1 MVTGGFISMA
11 LSEKLQNSLR
21 SIGLIFRAL
30 RHRNYRLFFVG
41 QCISLIGTWMQQIAV
56 GWLIYRLTH
65 SVLLLGVAGFA
76 GMLPISLIAPFAGV
90 LSDRWNRLK
99 ILIFTQTLSMLQ
111 ALILAVLVL
120 TGTIVVWQII
130 LLSLLL
136 GCVNAVD
143 IPTRQSFVIHMI
155 DDRRDLGNAI
165 ALNSAMFN
173 ATRFLGPSIAGILI
187 ALTGEGV
194 CFLIN
199 GLSYL
204 AAIAA
209 LMAMKISH
217 IPSENKGKKI
227 LYDLKEGLVYVYS
240 VKPIRL
246 TLLILALMSII
257 GIPYVVLMPAFARD
271 ILHGGPHTLGFL
283 MSSSGAGALAGALYL
298 ASRKS
303 TRGLMKNIPLAT
315 GIFGIGLI
323 GFSLFHILW
332 CSILLL
338 FVAGFGMMVLV
349 ASSNTLLQTIV
360 EDDKRGR
367 VMSFFAV
374 SFMGMAP
381 FGSLLAGGLADAI
394 GITNTL
400 LIGGVCCFIVSLMYA
415 RKFSTLDATIHLT
428 H

>member
-1 MVTGGFISMA
+1 
-11 LSEKLQNSLR
+11 
-21 SIGLIFRAL
+21 
-30 RHRNYRLFFVG
+30 
-41 QCISLIGTWMQQIAV
+41 
-56 GWLIYRLTH
+56 
-65 SVLLLGVAGFA
+65 
-76 GMLPISLIAPFAGV
+76 V
-90 LSDRWNRLK
+90 LSDRWNRLR
-99 ILIFTQTLSMLQ
+99 IMIFTQTLSMLQ
-111 ALILAVLVL
+111 ALTLAVLVL

-130 LLSLLL
+130 LLSLIL

-143 IPTRQSFVIHMI
+143 IPTRQSFVIYMI

-227 LYDLKEGLVYVYS
+227 LYDLKDGLVYAYS

-246 TLLILALMSII
+246 TLLILALMSVV
-257 GIPYVVLMPAFARD
+257 GIPYMVLMPAFARD

-303 TRGLMKNIPLAT
+303 SRGLIKNIPLAT

-332 CSILLL
+332 CSMVLLL
-338 FVAGFGMMVLV
+338 VAGFGMMVLV
-349 ASSNTLLQTIV
+349 ASGNTLLQTIV
-360 EDDKRGR
+360 DDDKRGR
-367 VMSFFAV
+367 VMSLFAV

-415 RKFSTLDATIHLT
+415 GKFASLEAAMHLV
-428 H
+428 HHKRS